1 MLKGLKS
8 YKPSKYKCS
17 DFLSKTHDTFLLWLI
32 TFEPLKQKQSYIPL
46 LKVLMCC
53 MNAWGAQ
60 WQGGIFILQF
70 TSLKMVLLLNPIL
83 HEGGHIVPTHLNY
96 RSWIFS
102 GCFKWA
108 DFSWLCLSPYL
119 KGPYG
124 ASFWI
129 CFEKFWKI
137 ARKRFL
143 GGSCP
148 KPKI

>member
-60 WQGGIFILQF
+60 WHGGIFILQF
-70 TSLKMVLLLNPIL
+70 TSLKIVLLLHKTALDNFPMATTVYQRWDIYSWK
-83 HEGGHIVPTHLNY
+83 THSIKIQFAYPVFQKSSLQISY
-96 RSWIFS
+96 SLYPEL
-102 GCFKWA
+102 FK
-108 DFSWLCLSPYL
+108 SLQT
-119 KGPYG
+119 
-124 ASFWI
+124 
-129 CFEKFWKI
+129 
-137 ARKRFL
+137 R
-143 GGSCP
+143 
-148 KPKI
+148 